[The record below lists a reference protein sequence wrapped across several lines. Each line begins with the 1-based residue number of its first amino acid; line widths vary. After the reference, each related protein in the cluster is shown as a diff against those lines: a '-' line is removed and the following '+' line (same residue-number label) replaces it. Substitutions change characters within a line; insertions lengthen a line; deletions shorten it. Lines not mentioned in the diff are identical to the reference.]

1 MVRKILRG
9 SIYWADLNPTQGR
22 EQSGIRPILV
32 ISHNEFNKNSQM
44 AIVMAITSQHPKAGY
59 PLTVELTCIDLPKR
73 SWVKVTQIR
82 AISTA
87 RIQQK
92 IGEITLEEL
101 DNIIAGLNEVISE

>member
-1 MVRKILRG
+1 MAKRILRG

-22 EQSGIRPILV
+22 EQSGIRPVLV
-32 ISHNEFNKNSQM
+32 ISYSEFNKNSQM
-44 AIVMAITSQHPKAGY
+44 AIVMAITSQQQKAGY
-59 PLTVELTCIDLPKR
+59 PLTVELTCEDLPKR

-92 IGEITLEEL
+92 IGDIALEEL
-101 DNIIAGLNEVISE
+101 DKIIAGLNEVIS